1 MPEHEA
7 GTTPPAPPAPPPPPP
22 PPPSLPPPLPEP
34 RIDQASRWLPSLVWL
49 VPLLAVLIG
58 LGLVAKSV
66 LDQGP
71 TVTVSFRSADGLEP
85 GKTKVKYKDVDIGLV
100 RTITLAPDLS
110 KVLVTVDMSKE
121 ARRFTAADTRFW
133 VVRPRIGASGVS
145 GLGTLLSGA
154 YIGVA
159 AGKSSDV
166 SHEFTGLERV
176 PQVTGDQKGS
186 QYTLHGESLGSIDIG
201 SPIFYRRIQVGQVI
215 GFDLD
220 SKGRGVSMTVF
231 VNAPYDQN
239 VGKNTRWWH
248 ASGIDVRLDSNGFKL
263 NTQSL
268 AALLVGGIA
277 FETVSGRKPD
287 AVAPSGSEFALAPAQ
302 ASALREPDGAPITT
316 VLYFDQSLRGLSPGA
331 PVDFRGIVLG
341 EVRSVGVEFDPVKK
355 DFRMPVT
362 VDMYPGRLGKSF
374 QKTIADE
381 QDRNAGPLVLERMV
395 SRGLRG
401 QLRTGNLLTGQLYV
415 ALDFFPNSK
424 TIKLD
429 TSQYPLELPT
439 VPNSLDELQTQIASI
454 ARKLDQ
460 VPFAE
465 IGNNLR
471 DTLKS
476 ANVLFKQLDAQVV
489 PEMKD
494 TLGAARKT
502 FGTADQLLQKD
513 SPVQSDLREALQQ
526 LTQTLQSLNALSDY
540 LERHPESLLR
550 GKGGQTRE
558 QNDQRK
564 GEQK

>member
-1 MPEHEA
+1 MPENESGA
-7 GTTPPAPPAPPPPPP
+7 
-22 PPPSLPPPLPEP
+22 PPLPEP
-34 RIDQASRWLPSLVWL
+34 RVERANRWLPSLVWL
-49 VPLLAVLIG
+49 IPLLAALIG
-58 LGLVAKSV
+58 LALVAKSV
-66 LDQGP
+66 MDQGP

-100 RTITLAPDLS
+100 RTITLSRDLS
-110 KVLVTVDMSKE
+110 KVLVLIDMSKE
-121 ARRFTAADTRFW
+121 AKRFTAADTRFW
-133 VVRPRIGASGVS
+133 VVRPRVGASGVS
-145 GLGTLLSGA
+145 GLSTLLSGA
-154 YIGVA
+154 YIGVD
-159 AGKSSDV
+159 AGKSQEV
-166 SHEFTGLERV
+166 KEEFTGLEKP
-176 PQVTGDQKGS
+176 PQVAGDDKGS
-186 QYTLHGESLGSIDIG
+186 KFTLHGESLGSIDVG
-201 SPIFYRRIQVGQVI
+201 SPIFYRRIQVGQVV

-220 SKGRGVSMTVF
+220 EKGRGVKMTVF
-231 VNAPYDQN
+231 VSAPYDQY

-248 ASGIDVRLDSNGFKL
+248 ASGVDVRLDSNGFKV

-277 FETVSGRKPD
+277 FETMNGQKPD
-287 AVAPSGSEFALAPAQ
+287 QQAAAGTDFPLASDQ
-302 ASALREPDGAPITT
+302 ANALREPDGVPITT

-355 DFRMPVT
+355 NFRMPVT
-362 VDMYPGRLGKSF
+362 VDMYPARLGRSF
-374 QKTIADE
+374 QQSVSSD
-381 QDRNAGPLVLERMV
+381 QDRNAGPVVLERMV
-395 SRGLRG
+395 ARGLRG

-415 ALDFFPNSK
+415 ALDFFPNAPKVS
-424 TIKLD
+424 LD
-429 TSQYPLELPT
+429 VAQYPLEVPT

-460 VPFAE
+460 VPFGE

-502 FGTADQLLQKD
+502 FGEANQLLQKD

-550 GKGGQTRE
+550 GKTNKQD
-558 QNDQRK
+558 NK
-564 GEQK
+564 GEPK

>member
-1 MPEHEA
+1 MPENESGA
-7 GTTPPAPPAPPPPPP
+7 
-22 PPPSLPPPLPEP
+22 PPLPEP
-34 RIDQASRWLPSLVWL
+34 RVEKANRWLPSLVWL
-49 VPLLAVLIG
+49 IPLLAALIG
-58 LGLVAKSV
+58 LALVAKSV

-100 RTITLAPDLS
+100 RSITLSRDLS
-110 KVLVTVDMSKE
+110 KVLVLIDMSKE
-121 ARRFTAADTRFW
+121 AKRFTAADTRFW
-133 VVRPRIGASGVS
+133 VVRPRVGASGVS
-145 GLGTLLSGA
+145 GLSTLLSGA
-154 YIGVA
+154 YIGVD
-159 AGKSSDV
+159 AGKSEEV
-166 SHEFTGLERV
+166 KEEFTGLEKP
-176 PQVTGDQKGS
+176 PQVAGDDKGS
-186 QYTLHGESLGSIDIG
+186 KFSLHGESLGSIDVG

-220 SKGRGVSMTVF
+220 EKGRGVKMTVF
-231 VNAPYDQN
+231 VSAPYDQY

-248 ASGIDVRLDSNGFKL
+248 ASGVDVRLDSNGFKV

-277 FETVSGRKPD
+277 FESMSGQKPD
-287 AVAPSGSEFALAPAQ
+287 QQAAPGTDFPLASDQ
-302 ASALREPDGAPITT
+302 ANALREPDGVPITT
-316 VLYFDQSLRGLSPGA
+316 VLYFDQSLRGLSPSA

-355 DFRMPVT
+355 SFRMPVT
-362 VDMYPGRLGKSF
+362 VDMYPARLGRSF
-374 QKTIADE
+374 QQSVSSD
-381 QDRNAGPLVLERMV
+381 QDRNAGPVVLERMV
-395 SRGLRG
+395 ARGLRG

-415 ALDFFPNSK
+415 ALDFFPNATK
-424 TIKLD
+424 VNLD
-429 TSQYPLELPT
+429 VAQYPLEVPT

-460 VPFAE
+460 VPFGE

-476 ANVLFKQLDAQVV
+476 ANVLLKQIDAQVV

-502 FGTADQLLQKD
+502 FGEANQLLQKD

-550 GKGGQTRE
+550 GKTNKQDT
-558 QNDQRK
+558 K
-564 GEQK
+564 GEPK

>member
-1 MPEHEA
+1 MPENESGA
-7 GTTPPAPPAPPPPPP
+7 
-22 PPPSLPPPLPEP
+22 PPLPEP
-34 RIDQASRWLPSLVWL
+34 RVEKANRWLPSLVWL
-49 VPLLAVLIG
+49 IPLLAALIG
-58 LGLVAKSV
+58 LALVVKSV
-66 LDQGP
+66 MDQGP

-100 RTITLAPDLS
+100 RTITLSRDLS
-110 KVLVTVDMSKE
+110 KVLVQIDMSKE
-121 ARRFTAADTRFW
+121 AKRFTAADTRFW
-133 VVRPRIGASGVS
+133 VVRPRVGASGVS
-145 GLGTLLSGA
+145 GLSTLLSGA
-154 YIGVA
+154 YIGVD
-159 AGKSSDV
+159 AGKSEEV
-166 SHEFTGLERV
+166 KEEFTGLEKP
-176 PQVTGDQKGS
+176 PQVAGDDKGS
-186 QYTLHGESLGSIDIG
+186 KFSLHGESLGSIDVG

-220 SKGRGVSMTVF
+220 EKGRGVKMTVF
-231 VNAPYDQN
+231 VSAPYDQY

-248 ASGIDVRLDSNGFKL
+248 ASGVDVRLDSNGFKV

-277 FETVSGRKPD
+277 FETMNGQKPD
-287 AVAPSGSEFALAPAQ
+287 QQAAPGTDFPLASDQ
-302 ASALREPDGAPITT
+302 ANALREPDGVPITT

-355 DFRMPVT
+355 NFRMPVT
-362 VDMYPGRLGKSF
+362 VDMYPARLGRSF
-374 QKTIADE
+374 QQTVSSD
-381 QDRNAGPLVLERMV
+381 QDRNAGPVVLERMV
-395 SRGLRG
+395 ARGLRG

-415 ALDFFPNSK
+415 ALDFFPNAPK
-424 TIKLD
+424 VNLD
-429 TSQYPLELPT
+429 VAQYPLEVPT

-460 VPFAE
+460 VPFGE

-476 ANVLFKQLDAQVV
+476 ANVLFKQIDAQVV

-502 FGTADQLLQKD
+502 FGEANQLLQKD

-550 GKGGQTRE
+550 GKTNKQDT
-558 QNDQRK
+558 K
-564 GEQK
+564 GEPK

>member
-1 MPEHEA
+1 MPENESGA
-7 GTTPPAPPAPPPPPP
+7 
-22 PPPSLPPPLPEP
+22 PPLPEP
-34 RIDQASRWLPSLVWL
+34 KVEKANRWLPSLVWL
-49 VPLLAVLIG
+49 IPLLAALIG
-58 LGLVAKSV
+58 LALVAKSV
-66 LDQGP
+66 MDQGP

-100 RTITLAPDLS
+100 RTITLSRDLS
-110 KVLVTVDMSKE
+110 KVLVLIDMSKE
-121 ARRFTAADTRFW
+121 AKRFTAADTRFW
-133 VVRPRIGASGVS
+133 VVRPRVGASGVS
-145 GLGTLLSGA
+145 GLSTLLSGA
-154 YIGVA
+154 YIGVD
-159 AGKSSDV
+159 AGKSEETKE
-166 SHEFTGLERV
+166 EFTGLEKP
-176 PQVTGDQKGS
+176 PQVATDDKGTKF
-186 QYTLHGESLGSIDIG
+186 TLHGESLGSIDVG
-201 SPIFYRRIQVGQVI
+201 SPIFYRRIQVGQVV

-220 SKGRGVSMTVF
+220 EKGRGVKMTVF
-231 VNAPYDQN
+231 VSAPYDQY

-248 ASGIDVRLDSNGFKL
+248 ASGVDVRLDSNGFKV

-277 FETVSGRKPD
+277 FETMSGQKPD
-287 AVAPSGSEFALAPAQ
+287 QQAAPGTDFPLASDQ
-302 ASALREPDGAPITT
+302 ANALREPDGVPITT

-355 DFRMPVT
+355 TFRMPVT
-362 VDMYPGRLGKSF
+362 VDMYPARLGRSF
-374 QKTIADE
+374 QQSVASE
-381 QDRNAGPLVLERMV
+381 QDRNAGPIVLERLV
-395 SRGLRG
+395 ARGLRG

-415 ALDFFPNSK
+415 ALDFFPNAPQA
-424 TIKLD
+424 KLD
-429 TSQYPLELPT
+429 VAQYPLEVPT

-460 VPFAE
+460 VPFGE

-502 FGTADQLLQKD
+502 FGEANQLLQKD

-550 GKGGQTRE
+550 GKTSKQDT
-558 QNDQRK
+558 K
-564 GEQK
+564 GEPK